1 MVCWVLPSSPSA
13 TGNDAVIFAHA
24 PHAADKTRSSSA
36 HRPMRRRSH
45 EGVGWC
51 GGGGSSLEN
60 GLIFE
65 IVLVKTYDA
74 AVVVS
79 RLPAAHERFFNELL
93 DEGHSVFP
101 SLTVG
106 RIQV

>member
-1 MVCWVLPSSPSA
+1 
-13 TGNDAVIFAHA
+13 
-24 PHAADKTRSSSA
+24 
-36 HRPMRRRSH
+36 
-45 EGVGWC
+45 
-51 GGGGSSLEN
+51 
-60 GLIFE
+60 
-65 IVLVKTYDA
+65 VLVKTYDA